1 MSFLSRVLAN
11 LSVGTKLSLG
21 FGLVLVFTLGVGLAA
36 SHSLTLLKVRSE
48 QLRDQAATQALI
60 LQARID
66 EKEFALTL
74 DTQVAERVSNAVAEL
89 GKGVQSRSAN
99 SSDQSAIQAA
109 ANAYLEQ
116 FVHYAQS
123 LRSAREERLRMQK
136 RAQAAGSSFSM
147 VFLDQMDAINALIE
161 AGQLPTAE
169 QTTQLE
175 QAVGLRE
182 KLEKLRDSELYYAMD
197 GDDRYRSDW
206 EMSVSDL
213 TSAMQVQTSDLSGA
227 ELDSLN
233 AASVALADYRI
244 AFERFV
250 QSRIESA
257 QALASMSIQAQRV
270 GDLLAQV
277 SQEQSLAIGSD
288 SQSAYRQL
296 ALITL
301 VALIL
306 GVSAGVLIR
315 RSIVQPLSIVVR
327 LTQRAA
333 AGDIASVMGSPKR
346 QDELGQLLVTVETML
361 GNLRNLVGR
370 IGQGVGQ
377 LNITAAN
384 MATMTTRNSQGVEQQ
399 LQESARTADAMQ
411 QMIATAARV
420 ARNAG
425 DASIAMA
432 QADVQAREGDEL
444 VRLAGNKIDC
454 LVLEMVGCS
463 EAMQSLLHESSAIGG
478 ILDVIKSVAEQT
490 NLLALNAAIEAARAG
505 EHGRGFA
512 VVADEVRGLAQRT
525 QKSTSEIEGLIAR
538 LRAVAQQVDERMKGS
553 RVLTDETVALAGH
566 ASEALARITRAVSSV
581 ELMNQQISEVAEQQ
595 SVVAAQVSASVRS
608 VREVAEN
615 NARDSQHLEQATA
628 KLQSVGDELNA
639 AVGYFQT

>member
-1 MSFLSRVLAN
+1 MSFFSRVLAN

-21 FGLVLVFTLGVGLAA
+21 FGLVLVFTLGVALAA
-36 SHSLTLLKVRSE
+36 SYSLTLLKTRSE
-48 QLRDQAATQALI
+48 QLRDQAATQALM
-60 LQARID
+60 LQARIY

-74 DTQVAERVSNAVAEL
+74 DAQVAERVSNAVAEL
-89 GKGVQSRSAN
+89 GKVVQSRSVN

-109 ANAYLEQ
+109 ANVYLEE
-116 FVHYAQS
+116 FRHYAQS
-123 LRSAREERLRMQK
+123 LRSARDERLRMQE
-136 RAQAAGSSFSM
+136 RAQAAGVSFTV
-147 VFLDQMDAINALIE
+147 VFLDQLDAINALIE
-161 AGQLPTAE
+161 AGQLPTSE

-182 KLEKLRDSELYYAMD
+182 KLEKLRDSELYYALD

-213 TSAMQVQTSDLSGA
+213 TSAMQAQSTDLSGA

-233 AASVALADYRI
+233 AASAALADYRK

-250 QSRIESA
+250 QSRVESA
-257 QALASMSIQAQRV
+257 QALASISTQTQRV
-270 GDLLAQV
+270 GDLLARA
-277 SQEQSLAIGSD
+277 SQEQSLAIGID

-301 VALIL
+301 VALVL
-306 GVSAGVLIR
+306 GVGAGVLIR
-315 RSIVQPLSIVVR
+315 RSIVRPLNIVVR

-333 AGDIASVMGSPKR
+333 AGDIASATGNPKR

-361 GNLRNLVGR
+361 GNLRSLVGR

-399 LQESARTADAMQ
+399 LQETARTADAMQ
-411 QMIATAARV
+411 QMIATAAKV

-425 DASIAMA
+425 EASIAMA
-432 QADVQAREGDEL
+432 QADGQAREGDEL

-478 ILDVIKSVAEQT
+478 VLDVIKSVAEQT

-525 QKSTSEIEGLIAR
+525 QRSTSEIEELIAR

-553 RVLTDETVALAGH
+553 RVLTDETVALAGQ
-566 ASEALARITRAVSSV
+566 ASEALSRITRAVSSV
-581 ELMNQQISEVAEQQ
+581 EQMNHQIAGVAEQQ
-595 SVVAAQVSASVRS
+595 SAVAAEVRASVQS

-615 NARDSQHLEQATA
+615 NARESQNLEQTTA
-628 KLQSVGDELNA
+628 ELQHVGAELNA